1 MVFYLAPASP
11 SLFCYGFNDGV
22 FYRDVLLT
30 HLFDRPCGCFD
41 PFGPSNLPLLPF
53 GNVPP
58 VVLYFF
64 PRVFQ
69 LIGKK
74 KAEYFLPFSPGV
86 QHQLYFAEAEQLPH
100 VFARQQVVVGS
111 AVYFYTA
118 GRFSKKSAG

>member
-1 MVFYLAPASP
+1 MAFYLSPASP
-11 SLFCYGFNDGV
+11 SLFCYGFNDWV
-22 FYRDVLLT
+22 FYRDVT
-30 HLFDRPCGCFD
+30 HLFDLPCGCFY
-41 PFGPSNLPLLPF
+41 PFPPSNLPLPPF
-53 GNVPP
+53 GTAPP
-58 VVLYFF
+58 VVQYFF
-64 PRVFQ
+64 PHVFQ

-86 QHQLYFAEAEQLPH
+86 QHQLYFAEAEPLPH